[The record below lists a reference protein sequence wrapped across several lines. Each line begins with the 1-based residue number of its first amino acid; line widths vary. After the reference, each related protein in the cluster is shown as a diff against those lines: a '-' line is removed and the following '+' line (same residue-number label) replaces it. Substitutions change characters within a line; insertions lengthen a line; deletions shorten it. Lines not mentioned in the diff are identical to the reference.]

1 MNAGR
6 PYMVVEDTLDECI
19 RQFLAKPPG
28 ARHLYEIHTVPQP
41 PLFEG
46 ELSEEMITELARL
59 HDLL

>member
-1 MNAGR
+1 
-6 PYMVVEDTLDECI
+6 MVVEDTLDECI